1 MIERGRVALIGHP
14 VSHSLS
20 PAMQNAALDAAGIA
34 LRYEALDV
42 DPAGLAAALEA
53 MKNVNGAGNL
63 TIPHK
68 VKGLAL
74 MQKLTSTAARAGA
87 VNTFWVDDDG
97 ELAGDNTDVGA
108 FTELVRE
115 TLGAIPSDARVAV
128 LGAGGAAAAVVTALE
143 TWPNATATVHAR
155 DLSRAVVLR
164 MRHSVVVRACSMR
177 DPCLSDATIVVN
189 ATPLGLAA
197 ADPLPVELERLNP
210 GAVVL
215 DLVYGPGGT
224 KLVTEARESGHV
236 ASDGLPMLLH
246 QGAAAFHRWFGVD
259 ADLTAM
265 RDVLKTQSAF
275 RDAESQTQTE

>member
-1 MIERGRVALIGHP
+1 MIDRGRVALIGHP

-34 LRYEALDV
+34 IRYEALDV
-42 DPAGLAAALEA
+42 EPAELASALDA
-53 MKNVNGAGNL
+53 MRKVNGAGNL

-68 VKGLAL
+68 IKGLAL
-74 MQKLTSTAARAGA
+74 MQKLTSTASRAGA
-87 VNTFWVDDDG
+87 VNTFWVDEEG

-115 TLGAIPSDARVAV
+115 TMGEIPAGARVAV

-143 TWPNATATVHAR
+143 TWPDATATVHAR
-155 DLSRAVVLR
+155 DLSRAVAMR

-189 ATPLGLAA
+189 ATPLGLGA
-197 ADPLPVELERLNP
+197 ADPLPVELDRLNP

-215 DLVYGPGGT
+215 DLVYGRGGT
-224 KLVTEARESGHV
+224 KLVTEARKRGHA
-236 ASDGLPMLLH
+236 ASDGLPMLFH

-259 ADLTAM
+259 PDTAVM
-265 RDVLKTQSAF
+265 REELERQSGAGG
-275 RDAESQTQTE
+275 